1 MDIFE
6 RKREELLNVL
16 DKNAIDASD
25 LVDSVDRLK
34 TAFIHMNI
42 QILELDRTYQKE
54 IVDAYERLMDQIIK
68 GINVGFPTVSLRFKE

>member
-6 RKREELLNVL
+6 RKREELVNVL

-34 TAFIHMNI
+34 TAIIHMNI